1 MLDAR
6 RRPVGRFFCGLGT
19 LLLVWWGLMQG
30 PLANAADA
38 GVATTR
44 VSEGLFGGHT
54 GEQKKESAISFVA
67 AAMQLSEAVSS
78 RDVVDVNKFKDG
90 LGKIIDGTVEC
101 LNASSWSR
109 VDIKK

>member
-1 MLDAR
+1 MGFL
-6 RRPVGRFFCGLGT
+6 PK
-19 LLLVWWGLMQG
+19 LLQG
-30 PLANAADA
+30 IAFIPTIVN
-38 GVATTR
+38 
-44 VSEGLFGGHT
+44 SIEGLFGSHT

-78 RDVVDVNKFKDG
+78 RDVVDVDKFKDG

-109 VDIKK
+109 VDIRK